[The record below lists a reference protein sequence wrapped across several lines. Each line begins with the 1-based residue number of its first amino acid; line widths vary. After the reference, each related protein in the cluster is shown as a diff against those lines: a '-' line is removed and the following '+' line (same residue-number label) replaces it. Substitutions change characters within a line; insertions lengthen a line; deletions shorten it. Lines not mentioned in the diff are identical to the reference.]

1 MIIAVI
7 NCGSSSIKFQIFDM
21 QGDAVIVDGLVEG
34 IGEPQGRVLLCYPR
48 MDAGEKHEFIS
59 EICDHRSGLEMLI
72 DEVTQSA
79 AIPDNAELYCIGHR
93 VVHGGELFK
102 QPTLI
107 DDEVIAGIRAQ
118 VTLAPLHNPANLV
131 GIEAAM
137 AASPDTPQVA
147 VFDTAFHHSIPRQ
160 AYLYALPYKLYRAY
174 KIRRYGFHGISHGYV
189 TRTAAEYLNIPL
201 QRFNAIVFH
210 LGNGASVT
218 AVRSGKSVDTSMG
231 LTPLEGL
238 VMGTRSGDID
248 PAIYAYLEA
257 NAGMS
262 VGSIDAMLNRE
273 SGLKGICDDNDMRRI
288 LERAQ
293 QGDDLAQLA
302 FDIFCYRA
310 KKYLGA
316 YLAVLGRVDAV
327 IFTAGIGENSAEVR
341 SEICAGLEGLGIS
354 VDPERNSK
362 RGSPLEI
369 GSHDSRV
376 KVLVIATQEE
386 LEIAQQAQ
394 QCMAQAVSVS
404 V

>member
-1 MIIAVI
+1 VIAY
-7 NCGSSSIKFQIFDM
+7 
-21 QGDAVIVDGLVEG
+21 L
-34 IGEPQGRVLLCYPR
+34 
-48 MDAGEKHEFIS
+48 
-59 EICDHRSGLEMLI
+59 
-72 DEVTQSA
+72 
-79 AIPDNAELYCIGHR
+79 PDELY
-93 VVHGGELFK
+93 
-102 QPTLI
+102 Q
-107 DDEVIAGIRAQ
+107 
-118 VTLAPLHNPANLV
+118 
-131 GIEAAM
+131 
-137 AASPDTPQVA
+137 S
-147 VFDTAFHHSIPRQ
+147 
-160 AYLYALPYKLYRAY
+160 Y
-174 KIRRYGFHGISHGYV
+174 KIRRYGFHGTSHGYV
-189 TRTAAEYLNIPL
+189 TRAAAEYLNIPL

-218 AVRSGKSVDTSMG
+218 AVRGGKSVDTSMG

-238 VMGTRSGDID
+238 VMGTRSGDVD

-262 VGSIDAMLNRE
+262 VGSVDAMLNRE

-293 QGDDLAQLA
+293 EGDDLAQLA

-327 IFTAGIGENSAEVR
+327 IFTAGIDENSAKVR

-354 VDPERNSK
+354 VDPGHNSK
-362 RGSPLEI
+362 RGSPLDI
-369 GSHDSRV
+369 GSDDSRV

-394 QCMAQAVSVS
+394 QCMAQAESV
-404 V
+404 